1 MSPCEISPIHSGMLS
16 GVVLVLFR
24 CVMLRFYE
32 CNFPVK
38 SRKHIVVVVPWNS
51 VMEVFSPTSSVLF
64 YVVCRDCVIDVLICV
79 GDLTNSSLHFDHLL
93 TL

>member
-24 CVMLRFYE
+24 CVMLLFYE

-38 SRKHIVVVVPWNS
+38 SRKHIVTVVSWIS
-51 VMEVFSPTSSVLF
+51 VMEVFSPTSVLF